1 MVKAALQTDPD
12 LRLRDDEAQI
22 REYLRTGD
30 SRIFEALYR
39 KHYPAAFRT
48 AYCITGSAVLAEE
61 ALQDAVVKL
70 LTARAR
76 FVSRGAGSFRPWFLG
91 AVANSA
97 RLALRTERRARKGSR
112 IDQVDYVRCTRAET
126 PKDPSESSCRKE
138 LRTAVA
144 GLRTVLRK
152 PIEAYYFF
160 GRKQQELAKELG
172 ISQQC
177 VSNRISAGLNAL
189 RSSLA

>member
-1 MVKAALQTDPD
+1 MVKAAPNRDAD
-12 LRLRDDEAQI
+12 LRHRGDEWLI
-22 REYLRTGD
+22 HEYLRTGD
-30 SRIFEALYR
+30 SRLFEALYR

-48 AYCITGSAVLAEE
+48 AYCITGSTVLAEE

-97 RLALRTERRARKGSR
+97 RLTLRTERRARKGSR
-112 IDQVDYVRCTRAET
+112 IDQADYACCTRAQE
-126 PKDPSESSCRKE
+126 PLDPSEHPCRKE

-160 GRKQQELAKELG
+160 GRKQQELAQELG